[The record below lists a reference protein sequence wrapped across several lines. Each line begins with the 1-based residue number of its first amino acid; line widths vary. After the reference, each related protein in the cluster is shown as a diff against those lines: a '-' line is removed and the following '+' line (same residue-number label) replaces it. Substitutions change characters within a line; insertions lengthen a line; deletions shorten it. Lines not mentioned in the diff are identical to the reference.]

1 MDSSVFSFNIKLPT
15 LINESFV
22 SDNMELSNDH
32 LLMIEI
38 ASGNQEAMEKLIDR
52 WKNAAFRFFNR
63 SLNNQSDAE
72 ELTQQLFIKIYLSA
86 SKYKP
91 RAKFSTFFFTVARNL
106 LIDQIKK
113 NNRRSFTNI
122 DEEILNI
129 DQIELTNECK
139 EWHEILDIAMQEI
152 PEFQKTAILL
162 RVQKDLS
169 YKEIADIMKVSE
181 SRVKIWIYR
190 ARVYLKK
197 ILEEEF

>member
-1 MDSSVFSFNIKLPT
+1 MDSSVFSFNIKFPT

-22 SDNMELSNDH
+22 SDDMELSNDH

-38 ASGNQEAMEKLIDR
+38 AAGNQEAMEKLVDK

-72 ELTQQLFIKIYLSA
+72 DLTQQLFIKIYLSA

-113 NNRRSFTNI
+113 NNRRSFTNF
-122 DEEILNI
+122 DEGILNF
-129 DQIELTNECK
+129 DQIELTNESK
-139 EWHEILDIAMQEI
+139 ELHEILDIAMQEI
-152 PEFQKTAILL
+152 PEFQRTAILL

-169 YKEIADIMKVSE
+169 YKEISDIMKVSE
-181 SRVKIWIYR
+181 SRVKTWIYR

-197 ILEEEF
+197 FLEEEF

>member
-32 LLMIEI
+32 FLMIEI

-72 ELTQQLFIKIYLSA
+72 DLTQQLFIKIYLSA

-91 RAKFSTFFFTVARNL
+91 RQNFLHFFL
-106 LIDQIKK
+106 
-113 NNRRSFTNI
+113 
-122 DEEILNI
+122 
-129 DQIELTNECK
+129 
-139 EWHEILDIAMQEI
+139 
-152 PEFQKTAILL
+152 P
-162 RVQKDLS
+162 
-169 YKEIADIMKVSE
+169 
-181 SRVKIWIYR
+181 
-190 ARVYLKK
+190 
-197 ILEEEF
+197 